1 MNEPLPDYFLA
12 DLPRDAVL
20 TPGMV
25 AEACRNLKSN
35 RARFLTERN
44 TASIIQLLSGLAEDW
59 LVPDFPFRKQALEQ
73 SVALTGFSP
82 ATLARGLD
90 AFFSQVT
97 RDNLEALL
105 EQELGHPLRLDQMI
119 GQHTRAIARGPDLLV
134 HITAGNVPAPAFTS
148 IVLGLLV
155 RSAQFIKCA
164 SGTSGLIRLFA
175 HSIYH
180 REPKLGACLEVAE
193 WPGGCTELEQPLFE
207 AAECVT
213 ATGADETL
221 AAIRNRLPPHIRFL
235 GYGNRVSFAYIAH
248 ETLNRHGARE
258 LAAKAALDVIAWNQL
273 GCLSPHVIYLELGG
287 SVTPEQFAGIL
298 GEELQKAESIE
309 PRGSVA
315 VEESAQITAKRAF
328 YQVRAAASA
337 ETQLWQSADSTAW
350 TVVYEEDPQFHLS
363 CLNRFVFVKPVREL
377 ADALHGAASVKGK
390 VSTVALAAPRARAE
404 EIAQQLARWGAT
416 RICPV
421 GRMQNPPLTWRH
433 DGRPSL
439 GDLVTWTD
447 WETNHP

>member
-20 TPGMV
+20 TPDMV
-25 AEACRNLKSN
+25 AEACRNLKFN
-35 RARFLTERN
+35 RTRFLADRN

-59 LVPDFPFRKQALEQ
+59 LVSDFPFRKEALEK
-73 SVALTGFSP
+73 SAALTGFAP

-90 AFFSQVT
+90 AFFSEVN

-119 GQHTRAIARGPDLLV
+119 GSQTRAIARGPELLV
-134 HITAGNVPAPAFTS
+134 HITAGNVPAPSFMS

-164 SGTSGLIRLFA
+164 TGTSGLVRLFA

-180 REPKLGACLEVAE
+180 RDPKLGACLEVAE
-193 WPGGCTELEQPLFE
+193 WPGGRTDLEQPLFE

-221 AAIRNRLPPHIRFL
+221 LAIRNRLPPYVRFL
-235 GYGNRVSFAYIAH
+235 GYGHRVSFAYIAH
-248 ETLNRHGARE
+248 EMLTRHGARE
-258 LAAKAALDVIAWNQL
+258 LAAKAALDIIAWNQL
-273 GCLSPHVIYLELGG
+273 GCLSPHVIYSEIGG
-287 SVTPEQFAGIL
+287 SVGPEQFAALL
-298 GEELQKAESIE
+298 GEELQKAETTE
-309 PRGSVA
+309 PRGTIS
-315 VEESAQITAKRAF
+315 VEESAQITSKRGF

-337 ETQLWQSADSTAW
+337 ETQLWQSTDSTAW
-350 TVVYEEDPQFHLS
+350 TVVYEQDPQFQLS
-363 CLNRFVFVKPVREL
+363 CLNRFVFVKPVRDL
-377 ADALHGAASVKGK
+377 ADALHNAASVKGK
-390 VSTVALAAPRARAE
+390 VSTIGVAAPRQRAE
-404 EIAQQLARWGAT
+404 DLALQFARWGAT
-416 RICPV
+416 RICPI

-433 DGRPSL
+433 DGRPAL
-439 GDLVTWTD
+439 ADLVTWTD
-447 WETNHP
+447 WET

>member
-20 TPGMV
+20 TSDMV

-35 RARFLTERN
+35 RARFLADRN

-59 LVPDFPFRKQALEQ
+59 LVSDFPFRKEALEK
-73 SVALTGFSP
+73 STALTGFGP

-90 AFFSQVT
+90 AFFSEVN

-105 EQELGHPLRLDQMI
+105 EQELGHPLRLDQVI
-119 GQHTRAIARGPDLLV
+119 GSHTRAIARGPELLV

-164 SGTSGLIRLFA
+164 TGTSGLVRLFA

-180 REPKLGACLEVAE
+180 RDPKLGACLEVAE
-193 WPGGCTELEQPLFE
+193 WPGGRTELEQPLFE

-221 AAIRNRLPPHIRFL
+221 VAIRNRLPPHVGFL
-235 GYGNRVSFAYIAH
+235 GYGHRVSFAYIAH
-248 ETLNRHGARE
+248 EMLTRTGARE
-258 LAAKAALDVIAWNQL
+258 LAAKAALDIIAWNQL
-273 GCLSPHVIYLELGG
+273 GCLSPHVIYLEIGG
-287 SVTPEQFAGIL
+287 SVAPEQFAAL
-298 GEELQKAESIE
+298 LSEELQKAETTE
-309 PRGSVA
+309 PRGTIS
-315 VEESAQITAKRAF
+315 VEESAQITSKRSF
-328 YQVRAAASA
+328 YQVRAGASA

-350 TVVYEEDPQFHLS
+350 TVVYEQDPQFQLS
-363 CLNRFVFVKPVREL
+363 CLNRFVFVKPVRDL
-377 ADALHGAASVKGK
+377 ADALRNAASVKGK
-390 VSTVALAAPRARAE
+390 VSTIGVAAPRQRVEDLAL
-404 EIAQQLARWGAT
+404 QFARWGAT
-416 RICPV
+416 RICPI
-421 GRMQNPPLTWRH
+421 GRMQNPPLAWRH
-433 DGRPSL
+433 DGRPAL
-439 GDLVTWTD
+439 ADLVTWTD
-447 WETNHP
+447 WET